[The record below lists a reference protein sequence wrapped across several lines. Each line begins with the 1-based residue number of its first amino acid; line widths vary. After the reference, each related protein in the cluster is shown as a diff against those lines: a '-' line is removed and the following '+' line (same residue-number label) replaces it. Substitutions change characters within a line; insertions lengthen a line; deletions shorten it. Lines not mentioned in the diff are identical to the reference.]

1 MFVLDISHNI
11 YNNQEGY
18 LDDVPINN
26 FDVSQ
31 LAHKLESLALITPQ
45 TTRIRPD
52 SAVIEEDFDYKERP
66 DSADSDSGRPVTS
79 NDSSIYRSFVGDSV
93 ENQQL
98 DSLDFSS
105 TLCND
110 EINESGDNIESM
122 HESLASVNLDLVS
135 FDFEDSSHNITV
147 QSLSNK
153 STEEIF
159 QNISNTPNLNSNN
172 STPKQINSLM
182 DGIESETKFQVSLN
196 IIHNTFFYI

>member
-1 MFVLDISHNI
+1 VSL
-11 YNNQEGY
+11 
-18 LDDVPINN
+18 NN

-31 LAHKLESLALITPQ
+31 LAHKLESLALATPQ

-52 SAVIEEDFDYKERP
+52 SALIEDEFDFKERP

-79 NDSSIYRSFVGDSV
+79 NDSSIYRSFIGDSV

-110 EINESGDNIESM
+110 DINESGGNIESM

-147 QSLSNK
+147 QSVSNK
-153 STEEIF
+153 SSEDI
-159 QNISNTPNLNSNN
+159 QNISNNSNLNSNN

-182 DGIESETKFQVSLN
+182 DGIESETKCQVKYMFLHFN
-196 IIHNTFFYI
+196 KIINNKY